1 MIGLLG
7 GWMLG
12 SIKAYL
18 LRPQEEEYA
27 LQSAAVSPTVAS
39 VYLSHQLSVHRNLAL
54 DYLM

>member
-54 DYLM
+54 LD